1 MQVLVLALSL
11 KPNLCIIWVLDFV
24 AFPILISPFD
34 SQHFTLQDNTYRLL
48 KTHDHTPQKAF
59 PALQLI

>member
-11 KPNLCIIWVLDFV
+11 KPNLCMIWILDFV
-24 AFPILISPFD
+24 AFPILITPFE
-34 SQHFTLQDNTYRLL
+34 SQHFTLQDNTYRPSKPNDL
-48 KTHDHTPQKAF
+48 TPQKAF